1 MNVGTAELA
10 GRTEGKGRSVTGIGG
25 WGWRRGGG
33 IAPGLGL
40 CKRRAVH

>member
-25 WGWRRGGG
+25 WGWRRGGHAEYCSR
-33 IAPGLGL
+33 IRP
-40 CKRRAVH
+40 V